1 MHENQNRE
9 PVEVYAEL
17 FEAISDQALKSSV
30 RLMILV
36 SLAMNRKMNFSD
48 LLKLTSTGK
57 GSLHNHITKLESA
70 GYISTKKYSF
80 FSSPKLKIE
89 ITEKGMEVVQKYLD
103 IINHI

>member
-1 MHENQNRE
+1 MHEDQKQK
-9 PVEVYAEL
+9 PVEIYAEL
-17 FEAISDQALKSSV
+17 FETISDQALKSSV

-36 SLAMNRKMNFSD
+36 SLAMNKRMNFSD
-48 LLKLTSTGK
+48 LLKLTGSGK

-89 ITEKGMEVVQKYLD
+89 ITERGIELVQKYLD
-103 IINHI
+103 IVSHI